1 MKKSFLLFIIIV
13 FLLLPLYS
21 SNQLI
26 KNKIQNAAKFVDE
39 NNFKAALVSM
49 YDAIM
54 MIKNS
59 QPFEIKNFT
68 LIEKEFGFGQYIE
81 KNTGNTLF
89 KGEPLYIY
97 MEPSGYKITKT
108 KNGYFIWVSEDA
120 KIIDNKTGKTLF
132 EKVNWV
138 TMKRT
143 YPYPTIP
150 FYITNRITDFPR
162 GSYTFIA
169 IIKDHLRDKSVK
181 KVFKF
186 EVK

>member
-1 MKKSFLLFIIIV
+1 MKKIIIVSIIIV
-13 FLLLPLYS
+13 FMFIPLYS

-26 KNKIQNAAKFVDE
+26 KTKIQNALNLVE
-39 NNFKAALVSM
+39 QNNYNAALVNM

-59 QPFEIKNFT
+59 QSFQIKNFT
-68 LIEKEFGFGQYIE
+68 LIEKEFGFGQYIK
-81 KNTGNTLF
+81 KNTDNTLF

-97 MEPSGYKITKT
+97 MEPVGYKITKT
-108 KNGYFIWVSEDA
+108 KSGYFIWVSEDA

-150 FYITNRITDFPR
+150 FYITNRITDFPK

-169 IIKDHLRDKSVK
+169 VIKDHLRDKSVE
-181 KVFKF
+181 KVYKF